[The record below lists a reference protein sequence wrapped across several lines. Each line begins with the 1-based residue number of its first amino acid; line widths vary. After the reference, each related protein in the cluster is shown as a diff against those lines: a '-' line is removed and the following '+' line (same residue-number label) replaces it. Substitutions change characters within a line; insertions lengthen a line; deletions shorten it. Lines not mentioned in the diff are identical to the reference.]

1 MSSGVSTLESM
12 DRAARAL
19 ELALQNGFDIAG
31 IAPLRRPTD
40 AERFERWLSAGY
52 HADMEWLARQRH
64 RIVDPERILP
74 GGKSLLIVGL
84 AHSRPGVRLR
94 DGARIAR
101 YAAGRDY
108 HNWMGK
114 RLRRLAKGLVAA
126 GIATR
131 TRSIVD
137 AGPLLERSHAAE
149 AGLGFPSKAANLLHP
164 RFGPWFFLGELL
176 LDTELTATTDLPS
189 GSCGTCTACID
200 ACPTAAIR
208 ESGVIDANLCISY
221 HTIEN
226 RGTIPHELR
235 DPVSE
240 WLFGCDICSEVCPW
254 GRHAPD
260 TSGRLG
266 THQGVE
272 WSLVDWLLA
281 SREGFAETSEGSAL
295 RRPHREGLA
304 RNAALALSR
313 FRSEEA
319 RTGLFRALRA
329 DPSPRVREAAF
340 WALSEGYSQDAGV
353 RGALERALASEPDAL
368 ARQDM
373 QVTAA
378 RR

>member
-1 MSSGVSTLESM
+1 M
-12 DRAARAL
+12 DPAARAL
-19 ELALQNGFDIAG
+19 ELALESGFDIAG
-31 IAPLRRPTD
+31 IAPLRRPSD
-40 AERFERWLSAGY
+40 AESFERWLSAGH

-64 RIVDPERILP
+64 RIVSPERILP
-74 GGKSLLIVGL
+74 GGKSLLLVGL
-84 AHSRPGVRLR
+84 AHSRSGVRVH

-114 RLRRLAKGLVAA
+114 RLRRLSKELVAA

-208 ESGVIDANLCISY
+208 EPGLVDANLCISY

-226 RGTIPHELR
+226 RGSIPHELR
-235 DPVSE
+235 DPVSQ

-266 THQGVE
+266 THKAVEE

-281 SREGFAETSEGSAL
+281 SREGFDEISEGSAL

-304 RNAALALSR
+304 RNAALSLSR
-313 FRSEEA
+313 FQSEEGRNA
-319 RTGLFRALRA
+319 LHQALRA

-340 WALSEGYSQDAGV
+340 WALSRGYSEDAGV
-353 RGALERALASEPDAL
+353 AEALERASAAEPDAR
-368 ARQDM
+368 AWQDM
-373 QVTAA
+373 QQTAD